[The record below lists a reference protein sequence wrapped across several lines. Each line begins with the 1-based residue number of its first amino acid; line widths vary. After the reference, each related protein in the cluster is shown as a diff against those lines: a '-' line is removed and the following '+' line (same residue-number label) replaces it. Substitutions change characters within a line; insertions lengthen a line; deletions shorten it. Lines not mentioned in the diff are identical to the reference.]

1 MTFLTGTLK
10 IMEALLTLLVTPVL
24 FLLEK
29 VHPCIS
35 TPILLYY
42 LVRQKKTWYVPKCS
56 VWNAVY
62 QKYQD
67 VLFMPSLSE
76 SVSSKKNKKTVSI
89 RWKSSRLFRCD
100 DELWCGFITTVCQV
114 IFRLSHIHHRYEF
127 LTHMLICECSF
138 KMMLR
143 MRKLVKYDTDQINLK
158 EINKN

>member
-1 MTFLTGTLK
+1 MNDGWIQGTGIAHAHSMTFLTGTLK

-24 FLLEK
+24 FQLEK

-67 VLFMPSLSE
+67 APLHPVAICTVQTKILCWLFWPTILCAAVDLS
-76 SVSSKKNKKTVSI
+76 
-89 RWKSSRLFRCD
+89 RCVTYTYTKPR
-100 DELWCGFITTVCQV
+100 E
-114 IFRLSHIHHRYEF
+114 HKY
-127 LTHMLICECSF
+127 LTAHWQMTAHLTEWHT
-138 KMMLR
+138 L
-143 MRKLVKYDTDQINLK
+143 Q
-158 EINKN
+158 